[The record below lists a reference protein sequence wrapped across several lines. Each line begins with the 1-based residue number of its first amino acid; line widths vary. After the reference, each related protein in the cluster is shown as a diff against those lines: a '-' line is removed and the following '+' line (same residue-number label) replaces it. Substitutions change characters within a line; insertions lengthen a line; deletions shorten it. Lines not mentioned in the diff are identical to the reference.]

1 VLTHKPAG
9 KKTFSSLF
17 SKVKEKLAEF
27 EAGQTAGYEKYNKDP
42 SHPLY
47 RGPEPAAAAP
57 AGGVPTAPPVQS
69 QQPGLKAP
77 PAAGS
82 YFEAGPSGTTHQ
94 GNTPQIPLGSP
105 GYVPRTCFEIQSDQS
120 SNEGTAANPPAA
132 ATPALSTV
140 TASPPGTR
148 PTSAAPD
155 PG

>member
-1 VLTHKPAG
+1 MLTHTAAG

-47 RGPEPAAAAP
+47 QGPAPAAAAP

-105 GYVPRTCFEIQSDQS
+105 GYVPRTS
-120 SNEGTAANPPAA
+120 
-132 ATPALSTV
+132 
-140 TASPPGTR
+140 
-148 PTSAAPD
+148 
-155 PG
+155 